1 MKKRLFAFLLCTL
14 ILVPTL
20 LLGCSSGG
28 NGVKTYTDAKNGVV
42 VVEERFGNGSDWLD
56 AVAFGSGFFIGTP
69 GEDAQYVLTNHHVI
83 SDYLALDA
91 GKPVDIDLGDGV
103 VLDGL
108 KAYLRVYFDS
118 EDYAN
123 AYVVAYDD
131 IKDIALLRIEKP
143 TDKRVPLE
151 IQEPTDDNV
160 GDPVYVLGFPGIAD
174 DGDLIDP
181 TSRWGLSD
189 MSISSGTLSRLVTE
203 SGTGVRRVQTDVSLQ
218 HGNSGGPMV
227 TADGKVIGIN
237 TLYTLSAEGI
247 DIEKTNYAVST
258 VEVMEL
264 LDKNNIKYAKYDPND
279 VNVGLIVLIAAIAL
293 VVIVAVVVIIVVV
306 SKKSNK
312 TAAAAPMPEPAPV
325 PQSEPMPR
333 TPVNSDDSGFRV
345 QGTSGALNG
354 KRVYISKSQPLV
366 IGRDRDSCN
375 MALPESTPGV
385 SRQHCALSVKDG
397 KLYIEDLGSSHG
409 TFIAPGRKLAAKEP
423 IELHAGDT
431 FYIGSPK
438 ESFVI
443 DVKRGQ

>member
-1 MKKRLFAFLLCTL
+1 MKKRLFAFLICAL

-20 LLGCSSGG
+20 LFGCSSGSA
-28 NGVKTYTDAKNGVV
+28 NGVKSYSDAKNGVV

-56 AVAFGSGFFIGTP
+56 VAAFGSGFFIGTP
-69 GEDAQYVLTNHHVI
+69 GEDVQYVLTNHHVI

-123 AYVVAYDD
+123 AYIVAYDET
-131 IKDIALLRIEKP
+131 KDIALLRIEKP
-143 TDKRVPLE
+143 TDKRIPLVL
-151 IQEPTDDNV
+151 QKPTDDNV

-189 MSISSGTLSRLVTE
+189 MSITSGTLSRLVTE
-203 SGTGVRRVQTDVSLQ
+203 SGTGVRRIQTDASIQ

-237 TLYTLSAEGI
+237 TLTAISAEGI

-264 LDKNNIKYAKYDPND
+264 LDKNNIKYEKYDPNEVD
-279 VNVGLIVLIAAIAL
+279 VGLIILIAAIAL
-293 VVIVAVVVIIVVV
+293 VVIIAVVVIIVVV
-306 SKKSNK
+306 GKKSNK
-312 TAAAAPMPEPAPV
+312 TAATAPMPEPAPV
-325 PQSEPMPR
+325 PPVEPR

-345 QGTSGALNG
+345 QGTSGALSG
-354 KRVYISKSQPLV
+354 KRVYVSRSQPLV

-375 MALPESTPGV
+375 LTVPEGTPGV

-397 KLYIEDLGSSHG
+397 RLYIEDLGSSHG